1 MFYAVVGHSDDPDS
15 PTAVAEVLEH
25 CLKALSGRQPQA
37 GVLFAAI
44 DFDHA
49 LILQKINQAFPELLL
64 IGGTSDGEISSVLGF
79 QQDSVTLMLFCSD
92 EVEFSVAVGRNVS
105 KNPIAIAQ
113 RAIETAAARLTASPC
128 LCVTCPESLTTSG
141 MLILEG
147 LKQGLGKEVPVVGGT
162 TGDQWKFQETHQFFG
177 TEVLSDAV
185 PILLMAGN
193 LRVGYGVQSGWTP
206 MGKKGIV
213 TKAQSNTLYEIDG
226 QPALNFYRNYA
237 GETRPS
243 PEHRL
248 AVFEANRDSW
258 YMRTSSGKYD
268 EESGSICFFADMP
281 EQAQI
286 QVVCATRDKIIDSA
300 AVSMQTALENY
311 PGDEP
316 VAVLFFSCT
325 GRIYVL
331 GTQTQMEYERARA
344 LTSAPLTYCGFYTYG
359 EIAPLYPGGETQFHN
374 ETFVTVVL
382 GTR

>member
-1 MFYAVVGHSDDPDS
+1 MFDAVVGHSDDPDAS
-15 PTAVAEVLEH
+15 SAVAEILEH
-25 CLKALSGRQPQA
+25 CLKALSGQKPQA
-37 GVLFAAI
+37 GVLFSAV
-44 DFDHA
+44 DFDHG
-49 LILQKINQAFPELLL
+49 LILQAINQTFPELLL

-92 EVEFSVAVGRNVS
+92 EVEFSAAVGRSVS
-105 KNPIAIAQ
+105 QDPIAIAQ
-113 RAIETAAARLTASPC
+113 KTVETAAAALTSAPC

-141 MLILEG
+141 VTILEG
-147 LKQGLGKEVPVVGGT
+147 LKQGLGKEVPIVGGT
-162 TGDQWKFQETHQFFG
+162 TGDQWKFEGTYQFFG
-177 TEVLSDAV
+177 TEVLSDSV
-185 PILLMAGN
+185 PVLLMGGN

-206 MGKKGIV
+206 IGKTGTI
-213 TKAQSNTLYEIDG
+213 TKAQSNTLYEVDG
-226 QPALNFYRNYA
+226 QPALSFYHNFA
-237 GETRPS
+237 GDSRPS

-248 AVFEANRDSW
+248 AVFEANSDRW

-268 EESGSICFFADMP
+268 EEAGSICFFADMP

-286 QVVCATRDKIIDSA
+286 RVVGATREEIIDSA
-300 AVSMQTALENY
+300 AVSMETALAHY

-325 GRIYVL
+325 GRIHVL
-331 GTQTQMEYERARA
+331 GTQTQLEYERARA
-344 LTSAPLTYCGFYTYG
+344 LTTVPLTCCGFYTYG